1 MALVSPVTTGDVLD
15 ELIAMQ
21 EAMFLARTRRSH
33 ELHLEASAHLPGG
46 VASSWQDAP
55 PRPVFLERGQGS
67 REGGGGVLPRAHPRP
82 ARPCRAQGF
91 VSPIPTSVGGNG
103 DTDQRHCCS
112 RRPDLDRS
120 DQAVVTS
127 GRRRAVSTRTPGPI
141 VDETVILRR

>member
-55 PRPVFLERGQGS
+55 PAPCSWSAG
-67 REGGGGVLPRAHPRP
+67 RAP
-82 ARPCRAQGF
+82 ACG
-91 VSPIPTSVGGNG
+91 TS
-103 DTDQRHCCS
+103 TAPS
-112 RRPDLDRS
+112 
-120 DQAVVTS
+120 TS
-127 GRRRAVSTRTPGPI
+127 TSTPASAR
-141 VDETVILRR
+141 